1 MFSGQKAKGYNKKSS
16 PSEWATFICARGPR
30 RRTHGRKKGKK
41 IAGQVSGAQDF
52 KSREV
57 RPSGHTPVRRLA
69 LTASKAFDET
79 TWGGICANS
88 ATFRNGWRKDP

>member
-1 MFSGQKAKGYNKKSS
+1 MGYIYLRKG
-16 PSEWATFICARGPR
+16 PPATFAW
-30 RRTHGRKKGKK
+30 KKEREK
-41 IAGQVSGAQDF
+41 IAGQVSGAQNL

-69 LTASKAFDET
+69 LTASKAFDEA